1 MSLIDSPPMV
11 VGGLLAGFA
20 FGFLL
25 QKGQV
30 SKYRVIVG
38 QFLLVD
44 WTVVKIMFTAVV
56 VGAIGVNGMLAL
68 GLIDH
73 LLVKPAVLAGVAL
86 GGLLFGIGM
95 TGVGY
100 CPGTGIAAAA
110 QGSRSAWFAFLGG
123 LFGAAVFAEVFP
135 VVDRTLYALVDLG
148 KVTLPDVTGVP
159 AWVFVAGLV
168 VVAAIALPLIQRYEP
183 KTST

>member
-1 MSLIDSPPMV
+1 MSLIDSPALAL
-11 VGGLLAGFA
+11 GGLLAGFA

-68 GLIDH
+68 GWIDH
-73 LLVKPAVLAGVAL
+73 LLVKPAVLVGVAL
-86 GGLLFGIGM
+86 GGLLFGVGM

-123 LFGAAVFAEVFP
+123 LFGAAVFAEAFP
-135 VVDRTLYALVDLG
+135 AIDRTLYAMVDLG

-159 AWVFVAGLV
+159 AWVFVGGLV
-168 VVAAIALPLIQRYEP
+168 VAAAVALPLIHRLEQRP
-183 KTST
+183 VT